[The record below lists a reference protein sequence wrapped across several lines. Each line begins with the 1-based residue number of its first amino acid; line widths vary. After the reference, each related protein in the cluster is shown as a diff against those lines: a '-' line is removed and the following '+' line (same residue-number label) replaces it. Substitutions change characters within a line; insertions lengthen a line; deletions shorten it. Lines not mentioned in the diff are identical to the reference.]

1 MAAITLDYLVLH
13 GSVRLDVLAVEAL
26 GVSQVNAQA
35 PGTRNSMRHPLPAGS
50 PAEPTGAFDPDADQS
65 ASGRTPGAGRP
76 RSSWR
81 KRAC

>member
-26 GVSQVNAQA
+26 GTSPVNAQA
-35 PGTRNSMRHPLPAGS
+35 PGTRNSMRHPLPAGG
-50 PAEPTGAFDPDADQS
+50 PAEPTGAFDPAADYP
-65 ASGRTPGAGRP
+65 AAGRTPVAVRA
-76 RSSWR
+76 RYSWR